1 MLRVPSRLL
10 PVFLATTRPGNN
22 LVHEPVPARVS
33 AGQPTPR
40 LAITAGHHRGRR
52 VSAPK
57 LLLLH
62 FSFAATTAARCLTPR
77 SSRAPTAC
85 HAGPAGG
92 TRYIFASRACASHR
106 RCRVNS
112 NVRQRKVRVVACRPT
127 ARPSGLVFT
136 YASSHAAGSFPA
148 SPSLFSNNAAGQQP
162 RPSASACPR
171 ERGPTVTAAC
181 HHRKPPP
188 WLARERAK
196 LAPAVLCL
204 HPYHR
209 SALPNPS
216 LKRSANGRPPG
227 PVWRYAVHF
236 RQPGPGVLPSP
247 PA

>member
-1 MLRVPSRLL
+1 M
-10 PVFLATTRPGNN
+10 
-22 LVHEPVPARVS
+22 PARVS
-33 AGQPTPR
+33 AGRPSLG
-40 LAITAGHHRGRR
+40 LANTSCRHRGWR

-57 LLLLH
+57 LLRLL
-62 FSFAATTAARCLTPR
+62 FAGTATTAARCLTPR
-77 SSRAPTAC
+77 SSRAPPAC

-92 TRYIFASRACASHR
+92 TRYIFASRARASHR
-106 RCRVNS
+106 WRRLNS
-112 NVRQRKVRVVACRPT
+112 NVRQRRVRMVACRQT
-127 ARPSGLVFT
+127 AQPSGLVF
-136 YASSHAAGSFPA
+136 AHSSLNVAGSLPPRF
-148 SPSLFSNNAAGQQP
+148 SPFSSNSAGHEP
-162 RPSASACPR
+162 RPNARACPR
-171 ERGPTVTAAC
+171 ERGPFIPGAC
-181 HHRKPPP
+181 HRLVPPP
-188 WLARERAK
+188 RLARERAK